1 MVAIGSIDAAEQVDS
16 TCSPVAPPSLL
27 YRPTACAV
35 NKPYRQGLESHE
47 LHSSSETAPPTALKL
62 RH

>member
-1 MVAIGSIDAAEQVDS
+1 MVAIGRIDAAEQIDS

-27 YRPTACAV
+27 YTACAV

-47 LHSSSETAPPTALKL
+47 LHSSSETAAPTALKL